1 MKNENLNEYEQ
12 ILNEMEAL
20 QSEFNVLLAKK
31 KSLRFAYKNDKLNEE
46 FLQEIKLLEIKYQE
60 NLLKFNTLSKR
71 VVKLKQNMNP

>member
-31 KSLRFAYKNDKLNEE
+31 KSLRFAYKNDKLKT
-46 FLQEIKLLEIKYQE
+46 LVLL
-60 NLLKFNTLSKR
+60 LSI
-71 VVKLKQNMNP
+71 LGCQIQ